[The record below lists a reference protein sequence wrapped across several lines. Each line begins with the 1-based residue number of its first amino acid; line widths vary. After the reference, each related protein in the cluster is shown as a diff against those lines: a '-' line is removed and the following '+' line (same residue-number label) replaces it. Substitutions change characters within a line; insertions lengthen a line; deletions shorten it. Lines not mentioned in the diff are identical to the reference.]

1 MRNKGTIAAAALA
14 SLLICETQGFSA
26 KTPVETML
34 NQNMAVDN
42 GNLEIGKD
50 QAVVLISHG
59 VPMGDSDGS
68 SEEEIIT
75 ENEAS
80 T

>member
-1 MRNKGTIAAAALA
+1 
-14 SLLICETQGFSA
+14 
-26 KTPVETML
+26 ML
-34 NQNMAVDN
+34 NQNLAVDN

-50 QAVVLISHG
+50 QSVVLISHS
-59 VPMGDSDGS
+59 PMGGAD
-68 SEEEIIT
+68 EEDEVIT

>member
-1 MRNKGTIAAAALA
+1 MRNKGTIAAALA
-14 SLLICETQGFSA
+14 CLLISETQGFSA

-34 NQNMAVDN
+34 NQNLAVDN

-50 QAVVLISHG
+50 QAVVLISHA
-59 VPMGDSDGS
+59 PMVAGDGT
-68 SEEEIIT
+68 SEEDDVIS